1 MAQPKPP
8 KPAVQLIAVFSRH
21 PVAIDWA
28 IERCQSQWG
37 PIAARSSL
45 FDHSETSYYAAEMG
59 EQLWKQF
66 IVIDGLY
73 DPATL
78 ACCKLQ
84 TNAWEEELAVSGVYA
99 EPRPVNIDPGYIQL
113 NKLVLASAKDRA
125 HRIYLSDGIYAE
137 ECLYFLDGRW
147 QARPWTYPDYQRDD
161 FQAFFLQARERLK
174 RST

>member
-84 TNAWEEELAVSGVYA
+84 TNAWEEELAVS
-99 EPRPVNIDPGYIQL
+99 
-113 NKLVLASAKDRA
+113 
-125 HRIYLSDGIYAE
+125 
-137 ECLYFLDGRW
+137 
-147 QARPWTYPDYQRDD
+147 
-161 FQAFFLQARERLK
+161 
-174 RST
+174 